1 MSKWQDSE
9 VTVHAPVVL
18 LWVTV
23 KCIMIISL
31 SSLCFS
37 ALYIFEI
44 CTHFLQTVL
53 MYCAIKDVRL
63 LTHTIYVHCIE
74 LQPQAATGDN
84 FIHPTRWNWFE
95 RLVNWKTQEGK
106 KKKRRI
112 SFSCTVI
119 AFSNFTP
126 GRFDSCWSRGRKHL
140 ALSLRRI
147 TILNFPGPYHISEN
161 LPWWLRIC
169 LAMRVP
175 LCLHGGLADW
185 QTGGLVLRAA
195 QTNAAPAGHALV
207 TVSICGD

>member
-1 MSKWQDSE
+1 
-9 VTVHAPVVL
+9 
-18 LWVTV
+18 
-23 KCIMIISL
+23 MIISL

-37 ALYIFEI
+37 ALYIFDI
-44 CTHFLQTVL
+44 CTHLLQTVL

-112 SFSCTVI
+112 LFSCMSFFEKNKNKI
-119 AFSNFTP
+119 GFSNFTL

-140 ALSLRRI
+140 PLSLWRI
-147 TILNFPGPYHISEN
+147 TILNFPNPYISEN

-207 TVSICGD
+207 AVSICGD

>member
-1 MSKWQDSE
+1 MGKVILICLDRVDLKQTLPLPRWRMVLIWHVTFCMSKWQDSE

-31 SSLCFS
+31 SSMCFS

-112 SFSCTVI
+112 SFSCMWFFEKNKIKLVSVI
-119 AFSNFTP
+119 
-126 GRFDSCWSRGRKHL
+126 
-140 ALSLRRI
+140 
-147 TILNFPGPYHISEN
+147 
-161 LPWWLRIC
+161 
-169 LAMRVP
+169 
-175 LCLHGGLADW
+175 LHRADW
-185 QTGGLVLRAA
+185 T
-195 QTNAAPAGHALV
+195 PAGHVAGNTYLYL
-207 TVSICGD
+207 SEGSQF